1 MSNSPMSNS
10 PSRKIPVAVLG
21 ATGSVGQRFAAM
33 LDGHPWFEVAC
44 LAASQ
49 RSVGLPYREA
59 VRWVQPMPLP
69 ERLAGMSVVP
79 CEPEATGDCRLAFS
93 ALGSEVAEQTEEAF
107 AAAGC
112 WVVSNARS
120 HRLHPRV
127 PLVVPEVNPE
137 HLELAAR
144 QEFGPGRILTN
155 PNCSTIGLT
164 LALKPLV
171 DAFGVE
177 ACHVVTMQGLS
188 GAGLTGVPGMQVPD
202 NLIPYIAGEEEKF
215 ENEAAK
221 ILGRLRD
228 DGIEPYRLPISAHCN
243 RVPVSDGH
251 TECVSLALGTPAAP
265 EELIEAWSSFAG
277 EPQRLELPSAPRP
290 VIHYLAEPDAPQPRL
305 HRDLGAG
312 MAISVGRLRP
322 CPLLDYRFVTLSHN
336 TVRGAAGGSILLAEL
351 AVARGLLDELVG
363 EVESAG

>member
-1 MSNSPMSNS
+1 MSFA
-10 PSRKIPVAVLG
+10 PSQKIPVAVLG

-33 LDGHPWFEVAC
+33 LAGHPWFEVAW
-44 LAASQ
+44 LAASE

-69 ERLAGMSVVP
+69 ESLAEMPLVP
-79 CEPEATGDCRLAFS
+79 CAPEALGECRLAFS
-93 ALGSEVAEQTEEAF
+93 ALGYQVALEAEPAF
-107 AAAGC
+107 AAAGV

-120 HRLHPRV
+120 HRMHPRV
-127 PLVVPEVNPE
+127 PLLVPEVNPD
-137 HLELAAR
+137 HIELAAR
-144 QEFGPGRILTN
+144 QEFGSGRILTN

-177 ACHVVTMQGLS
+177 AVHVVTMQALS
-188 GAGLTGVPGMQVPD
+188 GAGLPGVPGMQVPD
-202 NLIPYIAGEEEKF
+202 NLIPFIGGEEEKF

-221 ILGRLRD
+221 ILGRLGD
-228 DGIEPYRLPISAHCN
+228 DGIAPYPMPISAHCN

-251 TECVSLALGTPAAP
+251 TECVSLRLGRRAQP
-265 EELIEAWSSFAG
+265 EEVIEAWRSFAG
-277 EPQRLELPSAPRP
+277 EPQRLGLPSAPNP
-290 VIHYLAEPDAPQPRL
+290 VIHYLTRQDAPQPRL
-305 HRDLGAG
+305 HRDLGGG

-336 TVRGAAGGSILLAEL
+336 TVRGAAGGSILVAEL
-351 AVARGLLDELVG
+351 AVARGLLENG
-363 EVESAG
+363 